1 MSENLRQIL
10 DDHELY
16 KSVQRMSSY
25 AAQTSPRPIS
35 PRSYVGSNTGLAL
48 AAENIENLARSRMLS
63 NSPLPPISSHASE
76 HPSSKYS
83 VSASR

>member
-16 KSVQRMSSY
+16 KSVQKMSSY

-35 PRSYVGSNTGLAL
+35 PRSYVGSNTGTTLV
-48 AAENIENLARSRMLS
+48 AEHRLPRAHLNKSSSDLQIG
-63 NSPLPPISSHASE
+63 NSFQFCPNCTDSIMQNE
-76 HPSSKYS
+76 G
-83 VSASR
+83 